1 MKASHALGR
10 PIIFALLAIMAAFS
24 TFSSSQPLKYQEG
37 KHYQVITSPVKTKN
51 ADTIEVME
59 VFWYGCPHCN
69 LFQVDFSKW
78 SKKQSSDVSID
89 HTPAMWSK
97 PMVTHAHIYYT
108 VKALRLQKKMHTEIF
123 AAMHSEKKRLLS
135 EQQIFSLFEKHGID
149 KETFAKTYH
158 SFGVKSQVQQAN
170 ARARSYGITGTPE
183 VIVNGK
189 YRVSSRTAGSQAEM
203 LNVIDYLVAK
213 ERAINKS

>member
-1 MKASHALGR
+1 MKASNALGL
-10 PIIFALLAIMAAFS
+10 PIIFALLAIMA
-24 TFSSSQPLKYQEG
+24 TFASPSSAQPLKYQEG
-37 KHYQVITSPVKTKN
+37 KHYQVIKSPAKTSN
-51 ADTIEVME
+51 ADKIEVME

-69 LFQVDFSKW
+69 LFQADFAEW
-78 SKKQSSDVSID
+78 SKTQSGDVDID

-97 PMVTHAHIYYT
+97 PMVTHAQIYYT
-108 VKALRLQKKMHTEIF
+108 AKALRLEKKMHKEIF

-135 EQQIFSLFEKHGID
+135 EQQIFGLFEKHGIT
-149 KETFAKTYH
+149 KETFEKTYN

-170 ARARSYGITGTPE
+170 ARTRAYGISGTPE

-203 LNVIDYLVAK
+203 LNVINYLVAK